1 MENHLLELRDPNYP
15 LLKKLRQKAPGTYY
29 HGLLVGE
36 LAMQASFRFKE
47 ANPLLALVGG
57 QLHDLGKLTAPE
69 FFAENQDKNTF
80 TLQEEIILNHV
91 EKGVKMA
98 RAFNLPEEVI
108 AIIAS
113 HHGNSIAP
121 SLDESKKNRYP
132 GPRPRTVEETLV
144 MLADSVEAAVR
155 TRLEGQT
162 EKSKIEK
169 IIIDVFYNKILDE
182 QLRESVLIKPDLD
195 MIVEDFCDVLFAIH
209 HRRNL
214 SGE

>member
-1 MENHLLELRDPNYP
+1 MDNHLLQLRDPSYP

-36 LAMQASFRFKE
+36 LAMHAAFRFNE
-47 ANPLLALVGG
+47 ANPLLAAVGG
-57 QLHDLGKLTAPE
+57 QLHDLGKITSPE
-69 FFAENQDKNTF
+69 FFAENQDENTF
-80 TLQEEIILNHV
+80 SLQEEIILNHV
-91 EKGVKMA
+91 EKGVKIA

-121 SLDESKKNRYP
+121 SIDENKKKRYP

-155 TRLEGQT
+155 ARLEG
-162 EKSKIEK
+162 KVDKKKIEK
-169 IIIDVFYNKILDE
+169 IILDVFYDKLLDE

-195 MIVEDFCDVLFAIH
+195 QIMEDFRDILFAIH

-214 SGE
+214 SE

>member
-1 MENHLLELRDPNYP
+1 MDNHLLELRDPNYP

-47 ANPLLALVGG
+47 ANPLLAVVGG
-57 QLHDLGKLTAPE
+57 QLHDLGKIASPE
-69 FFAENQDKNTF
+69 FFAENQDENTF
-80 TLQEEIILNHV
+80 SLQEETILNHV
-91 EKGVKMA
+91 EKGVRIA
-98 RAFNLPEEVI
+98 RAFNLPDEVV

-121 SLDESKKNRYP
+121 SVDENKKNRYP

-155 TRLEGQT
+155 ARLDGKIN
-162 EKSKIEK
+162 KSKIEK
-169 IIIDVFYNKILDE
+169 IILDVFYNKLLDE

-195 MIVEDFCDVLFAIH
+195 MIMEDFRDILFALY

-214 SGE
+214 SE

>member
-1 MENHLLELRDPNYP
+1 MENHLLQLRDPTYP
-15 LLKKLRQKAPGTYY
+15 LLKKLREKAPGTYY

-36 LAMQASFRFKE
+36 LAMQATFRFKE
-47 ANPLLALVGG
+47 ANPLLSLVGG
-57 QLHDLGKLTAPE
+57 QLHDLGKITSPE
-69 FFAENQDKNTF
+69 FFAENQDENTF
-80 TLQEEIILNHV
+80 ALQEETILNHV
-91 EKGVKMA
+91 EKGVKIA

-108 AIIAS
+108 SIIAS

-121 SLDESKKNRYP
+121 SIDENKKIRYP

-155 TRLEGQT
+155 ARLEGKT
-162 EKSKIEK
+162 NKSKIEK
-169 IIIDVFYNKILDE
+169 IIVEVFYNKLLDE

-195 MIVEDFCDVLFAIH
+195 LIVEDFCDILFAIY

-214 SGE
+214 SE

>member
-1 MENHLLELRDPNYP
+1 MDNHLLELRDPGYP

-47 ANPLLALVGG
+47 ANPLLAVVGG
-57 QLHDLGKLTAPE
+57 QLHDLGKITAPE
-69 FFAENQDKNTF
+69 FFAENQDENTF
-80 TLQEEIILNHV
+80 ALQEETILNHV
-91 EKGVKMA
+91 EKGIRIG
-98 RAFNLPEEVI
+98 RAFNLPEEII

-113 HHGNSIAP
+113 HHGNSLAP
-121 SLDESKKNRYP
+121 SVDENKKTRYP

-144 MLADSVEAAVR
+144 MLADSAEAAVR
-155 TRLEGQT
+155 ARIEG
-162 EKSKIEK
+162 KVNKKKIEK
-169 IIIDVFYNKILDE
+169 IIMDVFYDKLLDE

-195 MIVEDFCDVLFAIH
+195 MIMEDFRDILFAIH

-214 SGE
+214 SE

>member
-1 MENHLLELRDPNYP
+1 MENHLIQLRDPSYP

-36 LAMQASFRFKE
+36 LAMQAAFRFKE
-47 ANPLLALVGG
+47 ANPLLAVVGG
-57 QLHDLGKLTAPE
+57 QLHDLGKISSPE
-69 FFAENQDKNTF
+69 FFAENQDENTF
-80 TLQEEIILNHV
+80 SLQEETILNHV
-91 EKGVKMA
+91 EKGVKIA
-98 RAFNLPEEVI
+98 RAFNLPDKVI

-121 SLDESKKNRYP
+121 SLEENKKNRYP

-155 TRLEGQT
+155 ARLSG
-162 EKSKIEK
+162 KIDKAKIEK
-169 IIIDVFYNKILDE
+169 IIMDVFYDKLLDE

-195 MIVEDFCDVLFAIH
+195 LIMEDFRDILYAIY

-214 SGE
+214 SE

>member
-1 MENHLLELRDPNYP
+1 MDNHLLELRDPGYP

-47 ANPLLALVGG
+47 ANPLLAVVGG
-57 QLHDLGKLTAPE
+57 QLHDLGKITAPE
-69 FFAENQDKNTF
+69 FFAENQDENTF
-80 TLQEEIILNHV
+80 ALQEETILNHV
-91 EKGVKMA
+91 EKGVRIG
-98 RAFNLPEEVI
+98 RAFNLPEEII

-121 SLDESKKNRYP
+121 SVDENKKTRYP

-144 MLADSVEAAVR
+144 MLADSAEAAVR
-155 TRLEGQT
+155 AKIEG
-162 EKSKIEK
+162 KVNKKKIEK
-169 IIIDVFYNKILDE
+169 IIMDVFYDKFLDE

-195 MIVEDFCDVLFAIH
+195 MIMEDFRDILFAIH

-214 SGE
+214 SE